1 MTRKRS
7 ISTKRIAATLVLAFA
22 SSLSGGC
29 AIFGTP
35 RASSLP
41 LDCMER
47 EEFRTAWLVLMLE
60 GHPVE
65 AEALFDL
72 QSDCMSAMGED
83 VDDWL

>member
-1 MTRKRS
+1 
-7 ISTKRIAATLVLAFA
+7 
-22 SSLSGGC
+22 
-29 AIFGTP
+29 
-35 RASSLP
+35 
-41 LDCMER
+41 MER